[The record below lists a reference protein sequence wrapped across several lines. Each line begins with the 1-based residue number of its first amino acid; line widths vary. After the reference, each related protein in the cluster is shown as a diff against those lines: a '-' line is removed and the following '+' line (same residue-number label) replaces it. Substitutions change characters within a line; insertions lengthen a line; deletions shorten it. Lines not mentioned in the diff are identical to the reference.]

1 MLSLSATWIQPTFQ
15 PSRSAAITFYGVD
28 GGDQAVRRRESIS
41 RALPV
46 PSGLGPPE
54 PPLELADVVLRPPE
68 PGDLAYLREASLDP
82 EIERTLW
89 LPLPYQASEELL
101 HDRLQEY
108 LAGWEGR
115 GAFGATLFAFARKTG
130 ELVAA
135 LGIRA
140 RGDNGAELI
149 YGIAPAWRNRGLA
162 TRLVRLVSEWLFAQG
177 LGHIELWIG
186 VDNHASRRVA
196 EKAGFKQIR
205 VARKVVAKTGE
216 EYDDVLYERRRW
228 ELRAVAGH
236 SCGREPLPPAS

>member
-1 MLSLSATWIQPTFQ
+1 MLSFSATWIQLTFQ
-15 PSRSAAITFYGVD
+15 PSLSAAITFYGVD
-28 GGDQAVRRRESIS
+28 GGDQAGRRESIS

-68 PGDLAYLREASLDP
+68 PGDLAYLREASLHP

-149 YGIAPAWRNRGLA
+149 YGIAPPWRNRSLA

-216 EYDDVLYERRRW
+216 EYDNVLYERRR
-228 ELRAVAGH
+228 
-236 SCGREPLPPAS
+236 